1 MCAARIGIDVT
12 SALTQGGGI
21 GRYTRELVR
30 ALVSLESANQYTL
43 FSARV
48 PGILPVQ
55 RPLPEGPGIAHRPAF
70 LNERWLYRVWYRLRL
85 PLPVQLFTGQIDL
98 FHSPDFV
105 LPPVSRGIPTLLTVH
120 DLSFLHYPHTF
131 PESLVTYLN
140 RVVPWSVARA
150 DHILADSESTKQDLI
165 NFWSVP
171 AQKISVLYSGVSSAY
186 SPHSDQAALAEV
198 KSRYGLGQAPYL
210 LSVGTV
216 QPRKNYQMLIRAFA
230 PVARRYP
237 HTLAI
242 AGGKGWLEEEM
253 MAEAARQGIGDR
265 VCFLGFV
272 DDDLLPALYNGASL
286 FAFPSLYEGFGL
298 PVLEAMAS
306 GVPAII
312 SSSSSLPE
320 VGGDAALQLPA
331 DSVDAW
337 SSGMSA
343 VLGDQARAAAMISAG
358 IIQARRFS
366 WQKAARQLLGIYT
379 ALLDKAAP
387 SRHNYGSDET

>member
-1 MCAARIGIDVT
+1 MNAGSIA
-12 SALTQGGGI
+12 S
-21 GRYTRELVR
+21 
-30 ALVSLESANQYTL
+30 
-43 FSARV
+43 
-48 PGILPVQ
+48 
-55 RPLPEGPGIAHRPAF
+55 GIACVCRCRF
-70 LNERWLYRVWYRLRL
+70 S
-85 PLPVQLFTGQIDL
+85 LFTGQLDL

-105 LPPVSRGIPTLLTVH
+105 LPPVAGGIPTLLTVH
-120 DLSFLHYPHTF
+120 DLSFLHYPDTF

-150 DHILADSESTKQDLI
+150 DHVLADSESTKQDLI

-230 PVARRYP
+230 PVARRHP

-265 VCFLGFV
+265 VRFLGFV
-272 DDDLLPALYNGASL
+272 DDDLLPALYSGASL

-298 PVLEAMAS
+298 PVLEAMAC